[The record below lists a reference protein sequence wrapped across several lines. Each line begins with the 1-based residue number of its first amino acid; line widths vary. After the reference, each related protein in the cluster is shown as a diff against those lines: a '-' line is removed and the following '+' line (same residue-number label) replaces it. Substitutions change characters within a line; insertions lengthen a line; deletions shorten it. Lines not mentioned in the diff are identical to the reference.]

1 MGMTLSI
8 FYWPIIFLS
17 SIFGYLI
24 DKFGIFLFFN
34 NNLKEAEMGFYFV
47 LFLIWLEVLYLLLEF
62 EKLILQ

>member
-8 FYWPIIFLS
+8 FYWPMIFLS

-34 NNLKEAEMGFYFV
+34 NNLKEPEMG
-47 LFLIWLEVLYLLLEF
+47 
-62 EKLILQ
+62 